1 MVQQFR
7 ALDLKSGGPGFKPRP
22 QPRLYMASWFA
33 SRQLGFLTCYVQ
45 FDYYLF
51 PVISEWNV
59 CKLALGS

>member
-1 MVQQFR
+1 MVKRFGRPVQ
-7 ALDLKSGGPGFKPRP
+7 ALSSATLVYS
-22 QPRLYMASWFA
+22 
-33 SRQLGFLTCYVQ
+33 QLGFLTCYVR